1 MWCDDHDV
9 VLGGCARGCC
19 WCGSK
24 VVVDLRGKRSR
35 VWSGAVMFSRCVM
48 KLLYLD

>member
-9 VLGGCARGCC
+9 VLGGGARGFC

-24 VVVDLRGKRSR
+24 VVVDLRGNRSR
-35 VWSGAVMFSRCVM
+35 VWNGQ
-48 KLLYLD
+48 